1 MQYWHNPIITI
12 ELKNRTAASDN
23 NDIYWVMLELKSV
36 LVSDRVVIFFS
47 SVIVL
52 TPTGN
57 IWIVPLLYSGMK
69 CIVVATQNVLV
80 LLRNFC

>member
-1 MQYWHNPIITI
+1 MI

-23 NDIYWVMLELKSV
+23 NDIYWVMLELTSV

-47 SVIVL
+47 SIIVL

-69 CIVVATQNVLV
+69 CIVMATQKV
-80 LLRNFC
+80 